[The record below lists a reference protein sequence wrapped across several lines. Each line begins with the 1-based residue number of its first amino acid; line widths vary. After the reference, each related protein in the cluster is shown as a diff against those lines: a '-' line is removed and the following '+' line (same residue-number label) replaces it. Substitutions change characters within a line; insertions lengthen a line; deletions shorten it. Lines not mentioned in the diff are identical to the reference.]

1 MTLWSIARA
10 RTIDGSFFTDSLGK
24 LRNGCRVKRLVAIEA
39 ELIRVQPAAASTLR
53 RRLLVERSG
62 EGVDRIP
69 VRVTE
74 LAHEGCSIVGPRN
87 LAEVDG
93 RLCLKLPGL
102 DAFQIAAIDEAEGHL
117 LCLFA
122 QPLSSIVFAA
132 LTGPTAPQARH
143 RSFRARCSFLN

>member
-1 MTLWSIARA
+1 M
-10 RTIDGSFFTDSLGK
+10 
-24 LRNGCRVKRLVAIEA
+24 KRLVAIEA

-53 RRLLVERSG
+53 RRLLVERSN

-74 LAHEGCSIVGPRN
+74 LAHEGCSIAGPRD

-93 RLCLKLPGL
+93 RLWLKLPGL
-102 DAFQIAAIDEAEGHL
+102 EAFQIAAIDDAEGHL

-132 LTGPTAPQARH
+132 LTGPTAPQARN
-143 RSFRARCSFLN
+143 RSFRPRCSFLN

>member
-1 MTLWSIARA
+1 M
-10 RTIDGSFFTDSLGK
+10 GFG
-24 LRNGCRVKRLVAIEA
+24 VKRLVAIEA

-53 RRLLVERSG
+53 RRLLVERSS

-74 LAHEGCSIVGPRN
+74 LAQEGCSIAGPRN

-93 RLCLKLPGL
+93 RLWLKLPGL
-102 DAFQIAAIDEAEGHL
+102 EAFQIAAIDDTEGHL
-117 LCLFA
+117 SCLFA

-132 LTGPTAPQARH
+132 LTSPAATQVRN
-143 RSFRARCSFLN
+143 RSFRPRCSFLN

>member
-1 MTLWSIARA
+1 M
-10 RTIDGSFFTDSLGK
+10 
-24 LRNGCRVKRLVAIEA
+24 KRLVAIEA
-39 ELIRVQPAAASTLR
+39 ELIRVQPAAVSTLR

-93 RLCLKLPGL
+93 RLWLKLPGL
-102 DAFQIAAIDEAEGHL
+102 EAFQIAAIDEAEGHL

-122 QPLSSIVFAA
+122 QPLSSVVFAA